1 MIEIVATHSL
11 SETELHNPSYL
22 EVNVSEH
29 IRI

>member
-1 MIEIVATHSL
+1 MIKIIATRNL

-29 IRI
+29 V